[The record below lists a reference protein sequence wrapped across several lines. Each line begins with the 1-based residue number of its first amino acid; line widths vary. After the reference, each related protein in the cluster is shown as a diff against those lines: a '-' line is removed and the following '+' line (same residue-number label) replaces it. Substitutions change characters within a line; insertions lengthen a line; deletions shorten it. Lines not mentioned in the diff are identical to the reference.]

1 MKLRIDTISE
11 DVVPPAVRDLFAEA
25 RLLSP
30 RDVVP
35 PVVRLM
41 GWHPD
46 ALAGFLRLRAML
58 FGDGALT
65 ARQHEL
71 IYTYAS
77 SLNHCRF

>member
-1 MKLRIDTISE
+1 MKLRIDTAREE
-11 DVVPPAVRDLFAEA
+11 DAPPAVRDLLAEA

-58 FGDGALT
+58 YGDGALT
-65 ARQHEL
+65 ARQHNM

-77 SLNHCRF
+77 SLNNCRF